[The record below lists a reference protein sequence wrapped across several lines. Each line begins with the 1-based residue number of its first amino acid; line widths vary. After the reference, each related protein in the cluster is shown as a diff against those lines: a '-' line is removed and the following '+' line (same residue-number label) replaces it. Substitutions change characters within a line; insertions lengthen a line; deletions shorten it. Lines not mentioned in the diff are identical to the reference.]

1 MKKILATLAHP
12 MLYVLLFALAGAAC
26 VVCGVIMLVGVGWG
40 LVAAGGFLL
49 VASAYITRGITS
61 G

>member
-1 MKKILATLAHP
+1 MKKILAALAHP

-26 VVCGVIMLVGVGWG
+26 VVCGVIMLLGVGWG
-40 LVAAGGFLL
+40 LVSAGVFLL
-49 VASAYITRGITS
+49 AASAYITRGITN

>member
-49 VASAYITRGITS
+49 AASAYITRGITS